1 MKNIVF
7 LLLIGLLLTT
17 SSRAQN
23 PTHAL
28 PQDVKTEF
36 LNFKKKQIAQWDKDY
51 KGQNMVIIPKEYLE
65 KMTQFVDK
73 QALTSAEIDTF
84 IRLATALQD
93 GADRGL
99 YAFWEGAKPRALEWI
114 MALQNPIIP
123 VQEKPAVDLTTIN
136 PKIETMVA
144 EKKSWTKW
152 YIIAFLVVLTL
163 YIFSKNQA
171 LGLYSML
178 KRHELNNKE
187 KDPKHPFSFSEFF
200 STLFNVLKGKE
211 HTPSVF
217 PPDLTANNGTAN
229 TIETLSNEI
238 KKNAENAAKTLENDA
253 LEEKKRELEA
263 EKQRQLAKDKE
274 LADRETALKKQQAA
288 LEAKQKEQ
296 DKKQQIEA
304 EKADKKRKAAEEQA
318 ALRVKHQKPIE
329 PEKTAQVVENQ
340 AYSGRV
346 FFLAGPNSDGS
357 FVNYNGSDSFIPYT
371 SMYRFT
377 LHEQDETKAQFEFW
391 NDPTSTPDALADQ
404 IGYLDPVSVGLN
416 PHDSSAKRIKTEKK
430 GFAKLVGDRWILEK
444 KAEIFYDI

>member
-7 LLLIGLLLTT
+7 LLLIGLFSAT
-17 SSRAQN
+17 SLRAQT

-28 PQDVKTEF
+28 PQDVKTAF

-65 KMTQFVDK
+65 KMTQLVDK
-73 QALTSAEIDTF
+73 QALTSAEIDTLM
-84 IRLATALQD
+84 RLATALQD

-99 YAFWEGAKPRALEWI
+99 YAFWEGGKPRALEWI
-114 MALQNPIIP
+114 MGLPNPTMP
-123 VQEKPAVDLTTIN
+123 VQEKPAVDITAVN

-144 EKKSWTKW
+144 DKKNWTKW
-152 YIIAFLVVLTL
+152 YIIAFLLLIGL
-163 YIFSKNQA
+163 YIFSKNKA
-171 LGLYSML
+171 MGLYSML
-178 KRHELNNKE
+178 KRHDLNNKE

-211 HTPSVF
+211 HTPSVL
-217 PPDLTANNGTAN
+217 PPNLAENKGTAN
-229 TIETLSNEI
+229 TIETFSNEI
-238 KKNAENAAKTLENDA
+238 KKNEEKAAETRLIDEKLKEEQAKIA
-253 LEEKKRELEA
+253 LEEQKLADEKAKMAL
-263 EKQRQLAKDKE
+263 EKQQFEKE
-274 LADRETALKKQQAA
+274 KQAI
-288 LEAKQKEQ
+288 EQ
-296 DKKQQIEA
+296 ERKVKIEA

-318 ALRVKHQKPIE
+318 ALRAKHQKSIE
-329 PEKTAQVVENQ
+329 PKKVAQVVENQ

-346 FFLAGPNSDGS
+346 FYLAGPNSDGS

-391 NDPTSTPDALADQ
+391 NDTTSTPDALADQ

-416 PHDSSAKRIKTEKK
+416 PHDANAKRIKTEKK
-430 GFAKLVGDRWILEK
+430 GVAKLVGDRWILEK